1 MFQTTNQRVFSGQKD
16 MGHPMALGPDLDLQ
30 QAEYTARR
38 FRTVSQTS
46 VVNFE
51 MSDVKNI
58 LNSDDLWS
66 SESMGILKISGHPV
80 D

>member
-38 FRTVSQTS
+38 FRPVSQTS
-46 VVNFE
+46 VVNF
-51 MSDVKNI
+51 
-58 LNSDDLWS
+58 
-66 SESMGILKISGHPV
+66 
-80 D
+80 